1 MALLVKLKVTIFQY
15 ENELEKAGTILLP
28 GGEIVEKAKYPILDS
43 LPLGVF
49 FLDGNLRF
57 SVVNK
62 DFNAIA
68 GLEAGACVGRLFSE
82 LFVDS
87 EGLDVAETLSAL
99 QEGRTS
105 KAHFEIRIRK
115 GNDRERWFAV
125 LVVPV
130 EEHTESMAYAGG
142 IQDISYW
149 KSIEKKNGRLLEE
162 LASANRELKE
172 FTSIISHD
180 LKAPLRSISSLAGWI
195 RDDFSERVGEE
206 GRENLDLLID
216 RVGRMYARIE
226 GIVRFSK
233 LSSLREKRSE
243 VDVESLLSETMKR
256 ISPPE
261 GVRVVKESALPVIS
275 CERARLG
282 EVFLNLIGN
291 AAKAVN
297 EKGGEIR
304 VGASLEEDHW
314 RFWVKDNGRGIPK
327 EHQDRIFKL
336 FQKVCPEDE
345 GVGIGLTLARKIVEM
360 DGGEISVD
368 SSPGEGAVFSFTF
381 PFAEDCV
388 DPGLEAGEKFKR
400 GGSPR

>member
-1 MALLVKLKVTIFQY
+1 M
-15 ENELEKAGTILLP
+15 P
-28 GGEIVEKAKYPILDS
+28 GGEIVEKAIYPILDS
-43 LPLGVF
+43 LPFAVF
-49 FLDGNLRF
+49 FLDGDLRF
-57 SVVNK
+57 SIVNK
-62 DFNAIA
+62 DFYEIA
-68 GLEAGACVGRLFSE
+68 GLEARACVGRLFFE

-87 EGLDVAETLSAL
+87 ERLDAIEILSAL

-105 KAHFEIRIRK
+105 EAYFEIHVRK
-115 GNDRERWFAV
+115 ENGRERCFAV
-125 LVVPV
+125 HIVPV
-130 EEHTESMAYAGG
+130 EEATERMAYAGG
-142 IQDISYW
+142 LQDISHW
-149 KSIEKKNGRLLEE
+149 KSIEKKKGRLLEE
-162 LASANRELKE
+162 LASSNRELKE

-195 RDDFSERVGEE
+195 RDDFAERLGEE
-206 GRENLDLLID
+206 GRENLDLLVE
-216 RVGRMYARIE
+216 RVRRMHARIE
-226 GIVRFSK
+226 GIVRFSRCI
-233 LSSLREKRSE
+233 SLREKRAE
-243 VDVESLLSETMKR
+243 VDVDSLLSETIKR

-261 GVRVVKESALPVIS
+261 GVRIVKESAFPVIF

-291 AAKAVN
+291 AVKAVN
-297 EKGGEIR
+297 GQNGEIR
-304 VGASLEEDHW
+304 LGACLEEDHW

-345 GVGIGLTLARKIVEM
+345 GVGIGLTLARKVVEM

-381 PFAEDCV
+381 PFAEDCL
-388 DPGLEAGEKFKR
+388 DPGLGTGEKLKR